1 MCIHEYMYVDLS
13 SSLSLQDNI
22 QKILL
27 SLAVKIDS
35 THRWFI
41 KRRLLIAYNLFV
53 KLVCRELQDGL
64 DKTQPFVVMDIIH
77 TISRVISNITTEHV
91 TPPGHALAT
100 PLGHMI
106 RLFPVCC
113 DTLETLCRAVLSAC
127 PQELGKHLQTVV
139 ACLIPFAKENSPDG
153 KQVREKF

>member
-1 MCIHEYMYVDLS
+1 MSLYLQAFKS
-13 SSLSLQDNI
+13 LFLSLSLQDSI

-41 KRRLLIAYNLFV
+41 KRRLLLAYNLFV
-53 KLVCRELQDGL
+53 KLVCRELHDGL

-77 TISRVISNITTEHV
+77 TISRVISNV
-91 TPPGHALAT
+91 VPKQAT
-100 PLGHMI
+100 PSGHVI
-106 RLFPVCC
+106 QLFPVCC
-113 DTLETLCRAVLSAC
+113 DTLETLCKAVLSAC

-153 KQVREKF
+153 KQVKEKF